1 MCVHC
6 PYVNNWTHKKNS
18 SCTHWKWGK
27 YRQDL
32 KCLKFLHNKINR
44 LLECKPL
51 LRTCVYL
58 YICFF
63 IPFLLFQSIRFY
75 CFWTKMD
82 LCMHARTHMWQ
93 ITNTDANCL
102 FISFNTIFFLLSCV
116 LHFQIK
122 AKTKTAVTPCHTTI
136 FSDKIDSNRKIIWI
150 LYSSSHLWSAHA
162 RMFRNNAK
170 HTAVWHGNRLNRHTH
185 TSNKNRIMSVSLE
198 ISVFLFWALDLIC
211 TTDRMQL
218 KWEITLIG
226 ECGWF

>member
-1 MCVHC
+1 
-6 PYVNNWTHKKNS
+6 
-18 SCTHWKWGK
+18 
-27 YRQDL
+27 
-32 KCLKFLHNKINR
+32 
-44 LLECKPL
+44 
-51 LRTCVYL
+51 
-58 YICFF
+58 
-63 IPFLLFQSIRFY
+63 
-75 CFWTKMD
+75 MD

-198 ISVFLFWALDLIC
+198 ISVFSVLSTWFNLYNRSNAIEMGNHTYWRMWLILIWNAILFDFNHCSMILHS
-211 TTDRMQL
+211 MQKIL
-218 KWEITLIG
+218 KKNYN
-226 ECGWF
+226 